1 MTRVPDRHSLCL
13 SPYHRYRPAHP
24 FSDSQSK
31 PNPCQTFSMKNLI
44 DTICLTLAVLI
55 GNVGVS
61 WGAGEFPNFLDGL
74 CLDNVEE
81 GCMPRFLP
89 LKGHN
94 ISYCE
99 ASCDLINPVKM
110 RGMDGVLYD
119 LSCRADVGVGE
130 YPDRVMLLKQN
141 PKDGKGS
148 LMLWIDSADIFK
160 IVRCPTP

>member
-1 MTRVPDRHSLCL
+1 MVHGYTSQLNFACQ
-13 SPYHRYRPAHP
+13 
-24 FSDSQSK
+24 SDSACE
-31 PNPCQTFSMKNLI
+31 NIFSMKRLAAA
-44 DTICLTLAVLI
+44 ICLTIAVLL

-89 LKGHN
+89 LKGRN

-148 LMLWIDSADIFK
+148 LMLWIDSADTFK